1 LKRSFIN
8 SNPHLHKE
16 KEMVD
21 FRKALLVLA
30 VLVFA
35 TGIASAQ
42 LVNPLQCVASS
53 GVPPIARAEGVAEEV
68 GQVIIRCTGGTPTP
82 LGAPISTVNV
92 QIFLNTFV
100 TSRLLDA
107 TTLRSEAMLLIDEP
121 QPGNQFYAGAAPFTG
136 VVTGNGNG
144 VYGPSSSR
152 PNIFGAQQASDSS
165 LVWLNIPFDP
175 PGSVPE
181 RVIRLVNVRANAN
194 RVGVSS
200 TLIPSAINMFIS
212 VSGTGSLGFSNTQLT
227 VAYVQKGLTFSATTA
242 TYNQCEPG
250 TKTFNVKF
258 AENFGTAFRFRGSTV
273 TQDVPGRIYNSESM
287 FWGPAFGSD
296 AATVG
301 VATQATRLIAKFSN
315 VPSNVTLSI
324 PLTVTASTGGDIA
337 SVVFSPDSGSTVGS
351 DGTIAL
357 TNAAGAAVWNV
368 DSSVAGAI
376 STFTFPI
383 SVTYK
388 ASPLPATGTASVAG
402 NYAPTTTVFTYSA
415 SAPAPRFVDDSTNV
429 STFTIAP
436 CRTNLLFP
444 FVTNQAGFDTGIV
457 ISNTSSD
464 PFGTVPQRGV
474 CKLNYYGGTAGG
486 GAAPGVQ
493 TSGVVT
499 EGQQLVLTVS
509 NGGNLGIT
517 ATPGFQGYIIA
528 QCDFQYAHGFA
539 FISDLGSS
547 RVAEGFLAIV
557 LDSDMFGSQTGRTG
571 AKSEVK
577 AH

>member
-1 LKRSFIN
+1 
-8 SNPHLHKE
+8 
-16 KEMVD
+16 MVD
-21 FRKALLVLA
+21 FRKALLVLV

-35 TGIASAQ
+35 AGLVSAQ
-42 LVNPLQCVASS
+42 AVTPLQCVANS

-68 GQVIIRCTGGTPTP
+68 GQVIISCTGGTPTA
-82 LGAPISTVNV
+82 LGAAIPTVNV

-100 TSRLLDA
+100 TSRLLDS

-121 QPGNQFYAGAAPFTG
+121 QPGNQFYAAAPYTG
-136 VVTGNGNG
+136 VVTGMGNG
-144 VYGPSSSR
+144 TYAPAADR
-152 PNIFGAQQASDSS
+152 PNVFGAQQSGDSS

-175 PGSVPE
+175 PGSVPN

-200 TLIPSAINMFIS
+200 TLIPSSINMFIS
-212 VSGTGSLGFSNTQLT
+212 ISGTGSLALANPQLT
-227 VAYVQKGLTFSATTA
+227 VAYVQKGLSFTATTA

-258 AENFGTAFRFRGSTV
+258 SELFGTAFRFRGNVIS
-273 TQDVPGRIYNSESM
+273 QDVPGRIYNSESM
-287 FWGPAFGSD
+287 FWGPVFGAD
-296 AATVG
+296 APVVG

-315 VPSNVTLSI
+315 VPTNVALSVG
-324 PLTVTASTGGDIA
+324 LGQTASTGGDLA

-351 DGTIAL
+351 DGTVAL
-357 TNAAGAAVWNV
+357 TSGAGAAVWNV

-376 STFTFPI
+376 SSFTFPI

-388 ASPLPATGTASVAG
+388 ASPLPATGTATVSG
-402 NYAPTTTVFTYSA
+402 NYAPTTTVFTYSY
-415 SAPAPRFVDDSTNV
+415 SAPAPRFVDDPQSAT
-429 STFTIAP
+429 TFTIAP

-444 FVTNQAGFDTGIV
+444 FITNQAGFDSGIV

-509 NGGNLGIT
+509 NGGNLGIA

-539 FISDLGSS
+539 FISDLGAS
-547 RVAEGFLAIV
+547 RVAEGYLAIV
-557 LDSDMFGSQTGRTG
+557 LDSDMFGTQTGRTG

>member
-1 LKRSFIN
+1 
-8 SNPHLHKE
+8 
-16 KEMVD
+16 MVD
-21 FRKALLVLA
+21 FRKALLVLV
-30 VLVFA
+30 VLAFSAGLV
-35 TGIASAQ
+35 SAQ
-42 LVNPLQCVASS
+42 AINPLSCVATA
-53 GVPPIARAEGVAEEV
+53 GVPPIVRAEGVAEEV
-68 GQVIIRCTGGTPTP
+68 GQVIIRCSGGTPTAA
-82 LGAPISTVNV
+82 GAPIPTVNV

-100 TSRLLDA
+100 TSRLLDS

-121 QPGNQFYAGAAPFTG
+121 QPGNQIYAPAPFVGQVLATG
-136 VVTGNGNG
+136 DGT
-144 VYGPSSSR
+144 YPPSAAR
-152 PNIFGAQQASDSS
+152 PNVFGAQQSGDSS

-175 PGSVPE
+175 PGSIPE

-200 TLIPSAINMFIS
+200 TLIPSSINMFIS
-212 VSGTGSLGFSNTQLT
+212 ITPPGSLSLSINQFT
-227 VAYVQKGLTFSATTA
+227 VAYVQKGLAFSATTA

-258 AENFGTAFRFRGSTV
+258 SELFGTAFKSKGDTV
-273 TQDVPGRIYNSESM
+273 AQDVPGRIFNTESM
-287 FWGPAFGSD
+287 FWGPAFNAD
-296 AATVG
+296 AAIVG
-301 VATQATRLIAKFSN
+301 KATQATRLIAKFSN
-315 VPSNVTLSI
+315 VPSNVSLSVA
-324 PLTVTASTGGDIA
+324 LGATASTGGDIA

-351 DGTIAL
+351 DGTVAL
-357 TNAAGAAVWNV
+357 TSGAGAAVWNV
-368 DSSVAGAI
+368 DSSVPGAI
-376 STFTFPI
+376 SSFTFPI

-388 ASPLPATGTASVAG
+388 ASPLPATGTATVAG
-402 NYAPTTTVFTYSA
+402 NYAPTTTVFTYSYA
-415 SAPAPRFVDDSTNV
+415 APAPRFVDDPTSAT
-429 STFTIAP
+429 TFTIAP

-444 FVTNQAGFDTGIV
+444 FITNQAGFDSGIV

-539 FISDLGSS
+539 FISDLGAS
-547 RVAEGFLAIV
+547 RVAEGYLAIV
-557 LDSDMFGSQTGRTG
+557 LDSDMFGTQTGRTG